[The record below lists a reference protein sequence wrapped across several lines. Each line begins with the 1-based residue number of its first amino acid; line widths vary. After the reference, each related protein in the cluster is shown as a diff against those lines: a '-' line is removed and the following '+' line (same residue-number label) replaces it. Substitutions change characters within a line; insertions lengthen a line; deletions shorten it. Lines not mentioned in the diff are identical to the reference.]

1 VAYLLFI
8 YFFTYLNKKSAVL
21 LMMMRLGIF
30 LFLIS
35 AVMAYSQTKDSV
47 YVDTTQAGV
56 IDTVAVDTTG
66 LLSTSKGIAKAD
78 TITPLYQNPFYTESR
93 FISRNEINFLDYRYA
108 GDFFEHFGPGFLK
121 NYGFIGH
128 PNELILYGTGDVGYF
143 QNGLYLNNRN
153 SGNFNLNLISSE
165 MVDSV
170 EIIPSPRGF
179 LYGPVTKPVS
189 VNFLERDILAVRPFT
204 RIKYYEG
211 PAGEAFIDAIFSSII
226 FKDFTFT
233 VEIANRKVDLSYANS
248 NFSIWQ
254 GGAHLKYL
262 MSNKVNLTASYSY
275 NDYDAGLNGG
285 VNADSIVQ
293 AGLNLNSGLYDEQ
306 IAPVYFRQRRLNI
319 LQHNL
324 GLRLFADPIK
334 NSHTDLSLYYRF
346 SDDEISNPPDV
357 LNYPRKNK
365 DKTAG
370 GLLRQDVSLA
380 FAELKVLAQ
389 YERTNSKYIIP
400 GSVSEY
406 KSNYFSLAPIIS
418 LNLLDSTITPSAYYK
433 IQNMSDGI
441 STTYSGLGFD
451 VTLNLFDNLR
461 VYGGYSNYKSAG
473 LSNNVNT
480 LELSAYFRFENLKLG
495 INFINRSES
504 FASVY
509 SIPYLA
515 EENYYLDLGTT
526 MIGGNASVKLWKIL
540 LEGSSYY
547 DLSDH
552 NSFGS
557 QPVLSVAAP
566 KIKLRGGIYL
576 DGYFFADNLNL
587 KTGFAVNYNSK
598 QRVYSSGQKYYLADQ
613 FVTVDFT
620 LAGEIQKV
628 AIAYFTW
635 ENLLDETY
643 YIVPYYPMYRR
654 GIRFGVAWE
663 LFN

>member
-1 VAYLLFI
+1 MKMKRF
-8 YFFTYLNKKSAVL
+8 VL
-21 LMMMRLGIF
+21 F

-35 AVMAYSQTKDSV
+35 SVTVYTQTKDSV
-47 YVDTTQAGV
+47 YVDTTRAGV
-56 IDTVAVDTTG
+56 IDTVATDTTG
-66 LLSTSKGIAKAD
+66 LFSALKELAKAD
-78 TITPLYQNPFYTESR
+78 TIIPLYQNPFYSESR
-93 FISRNEINFLDYRYA
+93 FISRKEINFLDYRYT
-108 GDFFEHFGPGFLK
+108 GDLFESFGPAFLR

-128 PNELILYGTGDVGYF
+128 PNELMLYGTTDVGYF
-143 QNGLYLNNRN
+143 QDGVYLNNRS
-153 SGNFNLNLISSE
+153 SGNFNLNLMSSE
-165 MVDSV
+165 IIDSI

-179 LYGPVTKPVS
+179 LYGPASHPVS
-189 VNFLERDILAVRPFT
+189 VNFLERDMLAVRPYT
-204 RIKYYEG
+204 RLKYYEG

-254 GGAHLKYL
+254 GGVHLKYL
-262 MSNKVNLTASYSY
+262 ISNKVNLSASYGY

-285 VNADSIVQ
+285 VDVDSIIQ
-293 AGLNLNSGLYDEQ
+293 TGSDLNTVLFSEQ
-306 IAPVYFRQRRLNI
+306 TAPVYYPQRRLNI

-324 GLRLFADPIK
+324 GLRLLADPVK
-334 NSHTDLSLYYRF
+334 NSRTALSLYYRF
-346 SDDEISNPPDV
+346 SDDEISNPPDI
-357 LNYPRKNK
+357 LSYPRKNK
-365 DKTAG
+365 DKTG
-370 GLLRQDVSLA
+370 GALLQQDLSLA
-380 FAELKVLAQ
+380 FADLKVLAQ
-389 YERTNSKYIIP
+389 YERTSFKYIIP
-400 GSVSEY
+400 GSISEY
-406 KSNYFSLAPIIS
+406 NSDYFSLSPVFS
-418 LNLLDSTITPSAYYK
+418 LNLLDSTIIPAVYYK
-433 IQNMSDGI
+433 FQNINNGGSAA
-441 STTYSGLGFD
+441 YNGLGFD
-451 VTLNLFDNLR
+451 ITLNLPGSLKI
-461 VYGGYSNYKSAG
+461 YGGYSNYKSAG
-473 LSNNVNT
+473 LSDNVNT
-480 LELSAYFRFENLKLG
+480 IELSGYYHNEFLNLG

-515 EENYYLDLGTT
+515 ENNYYLDLGTS
-526 MIGGNASVKLWKIL
+526 MIGGNASLKLWKIL

-552 NSFGS
+552 GSYNS
-557 QPVLSVAAP
+557 QPALSIASP
-566 KIKLRGGIYL
+566 KIKFRGGIYL

-587 KTGFAVNYNSK
+587 KTGFALNYNSR
-598 QRVYSSGQKYYLADQ
+598 QRVYSSGQENILAGQ
-613 FVTVDFT
+613 FTTVDFT